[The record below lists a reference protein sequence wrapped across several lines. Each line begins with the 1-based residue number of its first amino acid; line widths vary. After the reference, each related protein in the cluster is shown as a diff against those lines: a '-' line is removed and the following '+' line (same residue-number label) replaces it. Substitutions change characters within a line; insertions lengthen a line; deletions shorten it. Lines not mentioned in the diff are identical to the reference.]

1 MKNKISIFDYD
12 FDWALKDYNIH
23 PRPTPGVLTRQD
35 VVAFC
40 GTLGV
45 DGIEIRHDYWSDC
58 SPSTIRKI
66 CGDAGLPIITYL
78 FDADLA
84 VPKSNRRAVI
94 DQVYRLIDRTAEL
107 GATGVFFIPGIF
119 KEQWPLEL
127 QRGWLIEGIHECA
140 ERARSVGVTLLSENI
155 DYPPV
160 RPFMGRGRDC
170 AKICAEVDSAGFRLI
185 YDVCAPLFVEEDSLE
200 TLRVMAP
207 YIAHVHFKNSRP
219 MAPGEKKQRQLETI
233 SGKMFTGTLLT
244 EGSVNLLP
252 ILAELKQLNYDGY
265 FLIEYQ
271 GEEDPRTA
279 VSHNIEALAQLLS
292 EVGASARAV

>member
-1 MKNKISIFDYD
+1 MNAKITMFDYN

-23 PRPTPGVLTRQD
+23 PRSTPGFLTRED

-58 SPSTIRKI
+58 SPAHIRQI
-66 CGDAGLPIITYL
+66 CTDAGLPIVTYL

-84 VPKSNRRAVI
+84 LPKAERRSQMDHVFS
-94 DQVYRLIDRTAEL
+94 LIDRTAEL
-107 GATGVFFIPGIF
+107 GAKRAFFIPALF
-119 KEQWPLEL
+119 KNQWSLDEQRE
-127 QRGWLIEGIHECA
+127 WLIEALRECA
-140 ERARSVGVTLLSENI
+140 ERARRSGVTLLSENI

-160 RPFMGRGRDC
+160 RPFMGRGEDC
-170 AKICAEVDSAGFRLI
+170 RSLCAAVNSPGFRLI

-200 TLRVMAP
+200 TLRTMAP
-207 YIAHVHFKNSRP
+207 HVAHVHVKNSRP
-219 MAPGEKKQRQLETI
+219 LASGEQRQRQLETV
-233 SGKMFTGTLLT
+233 SGKVYTGTLLDG
-244 EGSVNLLP
+244 GSVQLRP
-252 ILAELKQLNYDGY
+252 ILSELHRMGFDGY

-279 VSHNIEALAQLLS
+279 VSYNLKVLRQMLKEAGEAATA
-292 EVGASARAV
+292 G

>member
-1 MKNKISIFDYD
+1 MKNKISVFDYD
-12 FDWALKDYNIH
+12 FDWVLEDYNIH
-23 PRPTPGVLTRQD
+23 PRPTPGILSRQEI
-35 VVAFC
+35 VAFC

-45 DGIEIRHDYWSDC
+45 DGIEIRHDYWADC
-58 SPSTIRKI
+58 TPSTIRKI
-66 CGDAGLPIITYL
+66 CGDAGLPILSYL

-84 VPKSNRRAVI
+84 VPRAARRKEV

-107 GATGVFFIPGIF
+107 GATRVFFIPGIF
-119 KEQWPLEL
+119 RGERPLEQ

-140 ERARSVGVTLLSENI
+140 ERARSGGITLLSENI

-160 RPFMGRGRDC
+160 RPFMGKGADC

-207 YIAHVHFKNSRP
+207 YIAHVHLKNSRP
-219 MAPGEKKQRQLETI
+219 LAPGENRQRKLETQ
-233 SGKMFTGTLLT
+233 SGKMYTGTLLT

-279 VSHNIEALAQLLS
+279 VTHNIEVLTQLLEES
-292 EVGASARAV
+292 NAGPS